1 MLEHYYEIWVSAFT
15 ASNINIEVAKEEF
28 QTWAEGLDGEMDNE
42 YTQNDLSVMM
52 AAKEAISELNSY

>member
-1 MLEHYYEIWVSAFT
+1 MLEHYYEIWVSVFT
-15 ASNINIEVAKEEF
+15 ASNINTEVAKEEF
-28 QTWAEGLDGEMDNE
+28 QTWAEGLDGEMNNE

>member
-28 QTWAEGLDGEMDNE
+28 QTWTEGLDGEMDNE